1 MLPSATASANH
12 LTRWLPE
19 LALLMAFALAAGVL
33 IYRPNGGA
41 GLTLGALLL
50 PVAVAWI
57 GGRWRLRRYE
67 DQLGRGARA
76 MYQWAQGNG
85 APIQALPPASEPSL
99 AAFSECF
106 NATTGKLDARARVCR
121 DAAGKLATVSDDL
134 AQHSGA
140 VLQGIHRQQSM
151 SRETQDEL
159 ERLQAVLGTANETAQ
174 EVLALAGQSET
185 EGNSGKLVMTEAM
198 SGISTL
204 VEAVN
209 DTGNI
214 IGTLGRDSEAI
225 GSIVS
230 VIRGVAEQTNLLAL
244 NAAIEAA
251 RAGEQGRGFAVVADE
266 VRSLASKTQSSTD
279 EIERII
285 GQLTGHIDKA
295 QEVIQ
300 NCVALAGRSDEL
312 IESVVISYAELVG
325 HMVSVN
331 DLGNTLAEVTRRE
344 ARAQQDAF
352 AQLREIVALGDNMA
366 ADLDQMQGVG
376 QALGDLR
383 EQLTL
388 SADNEGQTTEEDGKP
403 RLP

>member
-1 MLPSATASANH
+1 
-12 LTRWLPE
+12 
-19 LALLMAFALAAGVL
+19 MAFALAAGVL

-159 ERLQAVLGTANETAQ
+159 ERLQAVLGTANDTAQ

-352 AQLREIVALGDNMA
+352 AHLREIVALGDNMA

-388 SADNEGQTTEEDGKP
+388 STDSEGQTTEEDGKP
-403 RLP
+403 RLS

>member
-106 NATTGKLDARARVCR
+106 NATTGKLDAHARVCR